1 MLWYELTGGIELL
14 SNATKYYSQFL
25 RQLQCGGDLYPGQ
38 GPVCQYNATHN
49 GSCSADCIRG
59 LEESGEFCGCSG
71 GTGLQCP
78 NSPVHIRCCLDTCT
92 QELKLDVGFVLD
104 ASGSVG
110 VVNYQIQ
117 LNFTKD
123 LLRRLNVGANK
134 THVAIINFSDLIQ
147 NLTSLNTDYSLEE
160 KLNAMDNATYYSRG
174 THTGEALVV
183 ANAMF
188 SSANG
193 LRSAEQ
199 GAVPVIFVIT
209 DGKSNGAIP
218 PIPVAE
224 QLKNKSIT
232 IVSVGVGNSLNLA
245 ELYGICTPPA
255 SENYFPISNYAA
267 LNEKLNQ
274 FTSRSCSEPT
284 SLPTNTTVFGQVPK
298 DKYKFLTINA
308 ISIRDD
314 MLIKVKLLD
323 GKVKL
328 FYSFT
333 SRNPKDP
340 EDFLRYETNATRSM
354 SHRQIMSKSTK
365 NKNGEETLVIE
376 KPSSN
381 ADYVYLGIKGIEANN
396 KFEVNFHDYIKVTS
410 GDSTTVASGDSTTVT
425 SGDSTKVTPVSSTK
439 VTPGSSTKATS
450 GDSTKVTPGSS
461 TKVTPGSSTKAT
473 SGDSTKVTPG
483 SSTKVTPGS
492 TTKVTPGSSTTVT
505 PGSSTQLTRNSATM
519 KSSTMLFAFFSILLC
534 FLCKN

>member
-1 MLWYELTGGIELL
+1 MLWYELTGDIELL
-14 SNATKYYSQFL
+14 SNATKYYSKFL
-25 RQLQCGGDLYPGQ
+25 QQLQCGGSLYPGQ

-71 GTGLQCP
+71 GTGLQCS
-78 NSPVHIRCCLDTCT
+78 NSPIHIRCCLDTCT

-160 KLNAMDNATYYSRG
+160 KLNAVDNAIYYGGITY
-174 THTGEALVV
+174 TGEALEI

-199 GAVPVIFVIT
+199 GATPVLFVIT
-209 DGKSNGAIP
+209 DGLSNGLIN
-218 PIPVAE
+218 PILVAE
-224 QLKNKSIT
+224 LLKNKSIT
-232 IVSVGVGNSLNLA
+232 IVSVGVGDWLNPT
-245 ELYGICTPPA
+245 ELQAICTPPA

-267 LNEKLNQ
+267 LNQKLNQ
-274 FTSRSCSEPT
+274 FTSRSCSEPI
-284 SLPTNTTVFGQVPK
+284 SVPMNTTVIGEVTK
-298 DKYKFLTINA
+298 DKYKFLKFNTTAICNRFSIN
-308 ISIRDD
+308 
-314 MLIKVKLLD
+314 VKLLD
-323 GKVKL
+323 GKVNS

-340 EDFLRYETNATRSM
+340 EDFIAYETNAEQLT
-354 SHRQIMSKSTK
+354 SKSTK
-365 NKNGEETLVIE
+365 NKNVEETLVID

-381 ADYVYLGIKGIEANN
+381 ADYVYLGVKGIETKN
-396 KFEVNFHDYIKVTS
+396 KFEVNLDRCAKL
-410 GDSTTVASGDSTTVT
+410 
-425 SGDSTKVTPVSSTK
+425 P
-439 VTPGSSTKATS
+439 
-450 GDSTKVTPGSS
+450 
-461 TKVTPGSSTKAT
+461 
-473 SGDSTKVTPG
+473 
-483 SSTKVTPGS
+483 
-492 TTKVTPGSSTTVT
+492 
-505 PGSSTQLTRNSATM
+505 LNSAAM
-519 KSSTMLFAFFSILLC
+519 KPSAMLFVFFSILLSIIHEKF
-534 FLCKN
+534 FLVF